1 MKIGKQWKIA
11 LVVAFLGNIFSY
23 FVLLGPIERLNIDV
37 LNVLS
42 PSNKSSSDI
51 VVVAI
56 DENSFSAFETQW
68 PWPREL
74 HGMLVERLVEEGA
87 RDIIFDVVFAEP
99 SEPESDGYFAEAIS
113 MADNVI
119 LASDLTAVDDGF
131 MSGVIETR
139 PFIDFEE
146 AGARVGLA
154 GVDQDNDRVIRYF
167 PSFEGTLSSVAAQI
181 EEVPSERSRI
191 INYVGEDHSFNY
203 LSYYQFFLEDGVEP
217 GAIED
222 KYVLIGLDVKATP
235 DVQQSQVDAFPTP
248 HTRFNAR
255 LSPGVEVHAN
265 MLHNLLNESWIINPS
280 TEQKIIYLALMA
292 IIGFLATQTFNP
304 FSSAAILLVSG
315 AGAFGVSIVTWQ
327 QGYFLTSFAAIPS
340 FIFSFV
346 ASGAHAYLTEGKQ
359 KRQIKGAFAQYLAP
373 DMVDAL
379 IADPDKLTLGGEK
392 RKMTIMFCDV
402 RGFTAISEALKD
414 RPEVLAEVINTLLT
428 ELTNDILDSGGTIDK
443 YMGDCIMAF
452 WNAPVENP
460 KHAEL
465 AVEAAQKMMKT
476 IYRVNDIISTQGNVS
491 FDLRIG
497 IGVATGECVVGNMGS
512 KQRFDYTVLGDVVNL
527 ASRLEGQTKGYGI
540 TTVIC
545 KNTAAAI
552 DNKTEFI
559 LEIDKIRVKGK
570 TDPEV
575 IFGLLEHQATKDET
589 KVVGEYLSEFR
600 AGNFDK
606 SMQALDTLLKREKSP
621 VFGYATLM
629 KNRIEELKKAPLPK
643 NWDGVYTAE
652 TK

>member
-1 MKIGKQWKIA
+1 MKIGKQWKVAIA
-11 LVVAFLGNIFSY
+11 ATVLGNILSF
-23 FVLLGPIERLNIDV
+23 FVLLGPAERLNIDV
-37 LNVLS
+37 LNVFMPPVETS
-42 PSNKSSSDI
+42 DDI
-51 VVVAI
+51 VIVAI
-56 DENSFSAFETQW
+56 DETSFSAFETQW

-113 MADNVI
+113 SAKNVI

-139 PFIDFEE
+139 PYINFEE

-167 PSFEGTLSSVAAQI
+167 PPFEGTLSSVAAQYN
-181 EEVPSERSRI
+181 EVPEERSKI
-191 INYVGEDHSFNY
+191 ISYLGPDHSFEY
-203 LSYYQFFLEDGVEP
+203 VSYYQFFIDDGIEP
-217 GAIED
+217 GTIQD

-265 MLHNLLNESWIINPS
+265 MLQNLLNENWISNPS
-280 TEQKIIYLALMA
+280 NEHKILFLIFMG

-304 FSSAAILLVSG
+304 YYSFGALFIASVS
-315 AGAFGVSIVTWQ
+315 AFGASVLSWQ
-327 QGYFLTSFAAIPS
+327 QGYFLSAFAAFPTYLI
-340 FIFSFV
+340 SFV

-392 RKMTIMFCDV
+392 RTMTIMFCDV
-402 RGFTAISEALKD
+402 RGFTAISEALKNQ
-414 RPEVLAEVINTLLT
+414 PEVLAEVINTLLT
-428 ELTNDILDSGGTIDK
+428 ELTNDILECGGTIDK

-460 KHAEL
+460 RHAEL

-476 IYRVNDIISTQGNVS
+476 IYKVNDKISAQGTVS

-540 TTVIC
+540 TSVLC
-545 KNTAAAI
+545 KNTAAAVN
-552 DNKTEFI
+552 NKPELI

-570 TDPEV
+570 KDPEV
-575 IFGLLEHQATKDET
+575 IFGLLESEASSEEINA
-589 KVVGEYLSEFR
+589 VGSYLDGFR
-600 AGNFDK
+600 TGNLDRSK
-606 SMQALDTLLKREKSP
+606 HALEIILGRKESSIYSYGL
-621 VFGYATLM
+621 LM
-629 KNRIEELKKAPLPK
+629 KDRIEELSKSPLPE

>member
-1 MKIGKQWKIA
+1 MKLGKQWKIA
-11 LVVAFLGNIFSY
+11 LGAAILGNFISF
-23 FVLLGPIERLNIDV
+23 FTVFGPAERFNIDI
-37 LNVLS
+37 LNVLL
-42 PSNKSSSDI
+42 PSRITSEDI
-51 VVVAI
+51 VIVSI
-56 DENSFSAFETQW
+56 DETSFAAFETQW

-74 HGMLVERLVEEGA
+74 HGMLIERLVEEGA
-87 RDIIFDVVFAEP
+87 KDIIFDVVFAEP
-99 SEPESDGYFAEAIS
+99 SETESDAYFAEAIS
-113 MADNVI
+113 TAQNVI

-131 MSGVIETR
+131 MTGVIETR
-139 PFIDFEE
+139 PFVEFED

-167 PSFEGTLSSVAAQI
+167 PSFKGTLSSVAAGI
-181 EEVPSERSRI
+181 EDVPEERSKI
-191 INYVGEDHSFNY
+191 INYVGEDHTFDY
-203 LSYYQFFLEDGVEP
+203 ISYYQFFLENGIEE
-217 GAIED
+217 GAIEN

-248 HTRFNAR
+248 YTRFNAR

-265 MLHNLLNESWIINPS
+265 MLQNLLNEGWISNPP
-280 TEQKIIYLALMA
+280 TQQKVILLLFMA
-292 IIGFLATQTFNP
+292 SIGFLATQTFNP
-304 FSSAAILLVSG
+304 FLSSGILIVTSL
-315 AGAFGVSIVTWQ
+315 GAFGASAFSWQ
-327 QGYFLTSFAAIPS
+327 NGYFLSVFTAFPS

-392 RKMTIMFCDV
+392 RKMTVMFCDV

-476 IYRVNDIISTQGNVS
+476 IYRVNDIISAQGNVS

-540 TTVIC
+540 TTVLC

-552 DNKTEFI
+552 YQKSEII

-575 IFGLLEHQATKDET
+575 IFGLLESEATRNDIESVKQ
-589 KVVGEYLSEFR
+589 YLSQFR
-600 AGNFDK
+600 AGNFAK
-606 SMQALDTLLKREKSP
+606 SIQALDTILKNEKSA
-621 VFGYATLM
+621 VHAYASLM
-629 KNRIEELKKAPLPK
+629 KSRINELSDAPLPK

>member
-113 MADNVI
+113 MAENVI

-235 DVQQSQVDAFPTP
+235 DVQKSQVDAFPTP

-280 TEQKIIYLALMA
+280 TDQKIIYLALMA

-327 QGYFLTSFAAIPS
+327 QGYFLTSFAAFPS
-340 FIFSFV
+340 FIFSFI

-428 ELTNDILDSGGTIDK
+428 ELTNDILETGGTIDK

-465 AVEAAQKMMKT
+465 AVEAAKKMMKT
-476 IYRVNDIISTQGNVS
+476 IYRVNEKIGAEGKVL

-497 IGVATGECVVGNMGS
+497 IGIATGECVVGNMGS

-540 TTVIC
+540 TTVLC
-545 KNTAAAI
+545 KNTASSFNSTE
-552 DNKTEFI
+552 NKV

-570 TDPEV
+570 KDPEV
-575 IFGLLEHQATKDET
+575 IYGLLEESASTRELEA
-589 KVVGEYLSEFR
+589 VSVYLQKFR
-600 AGNFDK
+600 SGDFK
-606 SMQALDTLLKREKSP
+606 GSMASLK
-621 VFGYATLM
+621 
-629 KNRIEELKKAPLPK
+629 PLINQK
-643 NWDGVYTAE
+643 
-652 TK
+652 

>member
-23 FVLLGPIERLNIDV
+23 FVLLGPTERLNIDV

-42 PSNKSSSDI
+42 PSNAPSNDI
-51 VVVAI
+51 IVVAI

-235 DVQQSQVDAFPTP
+235 DVQKSQVDAFPTP

-292 IIGFLATQTFNP
+292 VIGFLATQTFNP
-304 FSSAAILLVSG
+304 FSSAAMLLVSG
-315 AGAFGVSIVTWQ
+315 AGAFGVSIITWQ
-327 QGYFLTSFAAIPS
+327 QGYFLTSFAAFPS

-428 ELTNDILDSGGTIDK
+428 ELTNDILETGGTIDK

-460 KHAEL
+460 KHAEQ
-465 AVEAAQKMMKT
+465 AVEAAKKMMKT
-476 IYRVNDIISTQGNVS
+476 IYRVNEKIGAEGKVL

-497 IGVATGECVVGNMGS
+497 IGIATGECVVGNMGS

-540 TTVIC
+540 TTVLC
-545 KNTAAAI
+545 KNTASSLNSTE
-552 DNKTEFI
+552 NKV

-570 TDPEV
+570 KDPEV
-575 IFGLLEHQATKDET
+575 IYGLLEESASTRELEAVLVYLQKFRSGDFKGSMASLKPLINQKDGPL
-589 KVVGEYLSEFR
+589 KVFASLMTERVTPLS
-600 AGNFDK
+600 K
-606 SMQALDTLLKREKSP
+606 KPLK
-621 VFGYATLM
+621 
-629 KNRIEELKKAPLPK
+629 K
-643 NWDGVYTAE
+643 NWDGVFTAE

>member
-1 MKIGKQWKIA
+1 MKFGKQWKIA
-11 LVVAFLGNIFSY
+11 LAAAIIGNIFSY
-23 FVLLGPIERLNIDV
+23 FVLLGPAERLNIDV
-37 LNVLS
+37 LNVFM
-42 PSNKSSSDI
+42 PSNASSDDI
-51 VVVAI
+51 VIVAI
-56 DENSFSAFETQW
+56 DETSFSAFETQW

-74 HGMLVERLVEEGA
+74 HGMLIERLVEEGA
-87 RDIIFDVVFAEP
+87 RDIIFDIVFAEP
-99 SEPESDGYFAEAIS
+99 SEPESDGYFADAITD
-113 MADNVI
+113 AENVI

-139 PFIDFEE
+139 PYIDFEE

-167 PSFEGTLSSVAAQI
+167 PSFEGTLSSVAAQYN
-181 EEVPSERSRI
+181 EVPDDRSKI
-191 INYVGEDHSFNY
+191 INYVGPDHSFDY
-203 LSYYQFFLEDGVEP
+203 VSYYQFFLEDGIKP
-217 GAIED
+217 GSIED

-248 HTRFNAR
+248 HTRFNSR

-265 MLHNLLNESWIINPS
+265 MLQNLIQDSWITNPPNS
-280 TEQKIIYLALMA
+280 QKILFLSLMA

-304 FSSAAILLVSG
+304 YYSFGALLIASIS
-315 AGAFGVSIVTWQ
+315 AFGASTFSWQ
-327 QGYFLTSFAAIPS
+327 QGYFLTAFAAFPS
-340 FIFSFV
+340 YIIGFV

-392 RKMTIMFCDV
+392 RIMTIMFCDV

-414 RPEVLAEVINTLLT
+414 QPEVLAEVINTLLT
-428 ELTNDILDSGGTIDK
+428 ELTNDILECGGTIDK

-465 AVEAAQKMMKT
+465 AVQASQKMMKT
-476 IYRVNDIISTQGNVS
+476 IYKVNDKIRSQGKVT

-527 ASRLEGQTKGYGI
+527 ASRLEGQTKGYGV
-540 TTVIC
+540 TTVLC
-545 KNTAAAI
+545 KNTASSSRSGE
-552 DNKTEFI
+552 NLV

-570 TDPEV
+570 KDPEV
-575 IFGLLEHQATKDET
+575 IFGLLEESASVNELNLAS
-589 KVVGEYLSEFR
+589 EYLEKFR
-600 AGNFDK
+600 SGDFK
-606 SMQALDTLLKREKSP
+606 SAKESLTKILNNEASPIFSFAKLMDDRINDLLEK
-621 VFGYATLM
+621 
-629 KNRIEELKKAPLPK
+629 PLPSD
-643 NWDGVYTAE
+643 WDGVYTAD

>member
-1 MKIGKQWKIA
+1 MKFGKQWKIA
-11 LVVAFLGNIFSY
+11 LAATIIGNIFSY
-23 FVLLGPIERLNIDV
+23 FVLLGPAERLNIDV
-37 LNVLS
+37 LNVFM
-42 PSNKSSSDI
+42 PSSASSDDI
-51 VVVAI
+51 VIVAI
-56 DENSFSAFETQW
+56 DETSFSAFETQW

-74 HGMLVERLVEEGA
+74 HGMLIERLVEEGA

-99 SEPESDGYFAEAIS
+99 SELESDGYFADAI
-113 MADNVI
+113 ANAENVI

-139 PFIDFEE
+139 PYIDFEE

-167 PSFEGTLSSVAAQI
+167 PSFEGTLSSVAAQYN
-181 EEVPSERSRI
+181 EVPDDRSQI
-191 INYVGEDHSFNY
+191 INYVGPDHSFDY
-203 LSYYQFFLEDGVEP
+203 VSYYQFFLDDGIRP
-217 GAIED
+217 GSIED

-265 MLHNLLNESWIINPS
+265 MLQNLIHGSWITNPS
-280 TEQKIIYLALMA
+280 NPQKILFLSFMA

-304 FSSAAILLVSG
+304 YYSFGALLVASIS
-315 AGAFGVSIVTWQ
+315 AFGASAFSWQ
-327 QGYFLTSFAAIPS
+327 QGYFLTAFAAFPS
-340 FIFSFV
+340 YIISFV

-392 RKMTIMFCDV
+392 KKMTIMFCDV
-402 RGFTAISEALKD
+402 RGFTAISEALKEQ
-414 RPEVLAEVINTLLT
+414 PEVLAEVINTLLT
-428 ELTNDILDSGGTIDK
+428 ELTNDILECGGTIDK

-452 WNAPVENP
+452 WNAPVDNP

-476 IYRVNDIISTQGNVS
+476 IYKVNDKIGSQGSVS

-497 IGVATGECVVGNMGS
+497 IGIATGECVVGNMGS

-527 ASRLEGQTKGYGI
+527 ASRLEGQTKGYGV
-540 TTVIC
+540 TTVLC
-545 KNTAAAI
+545 KNTAGAI
-552 DNKTEFI
+552 SDKSDLI

-570 TDPEV
+570 TDPEI
-575 IFGLLEHQATKDET
+575 IFGLLERAASEEDLND
-589 KVVGEYLSEFR
+589 VSEYLKDFR
-600 AGNFDK
+600 AGHFDK
-606 SMQALDTLLKREKSP
+606 SRKALDNLLKREDSS
-621 VFGYATLM
+621 VFAYATLM
-629 KNRIEELKKAPLPK
+629 KNRIEELSKLSLSDD
-643 NWDGVYTAE
+643 WDGVYTAE

>member
-1 MKIGKQWKIA
+1 MKFGKQWKVA
-11 LVVAFLGNIFSY
+11 LAAVVLGNIFSY
-23 FVLLGPIERLNIDV
+23 LVLFGPAERLNIDV
-37 LNVLS
+37 LNVLM
-42 PSNKSSSDI
+42 PSKTSSNEI

-56 DENSFSAFETQW
+56 DEASFSAFETQW

-99 SEPESDGYFAEAIS
+99 SEPESDGYFADAIT

-139 PFIDFEE
+139 PFVDFEE

-167 PSFEGTLSSVAAQI
+167 PSFEGTLSSVAAKI
-181 EEVPSERSRI
+181 EEVPEERSRI
-191 INYVGEDHSFNY
+191 INYIGEDHSFTY
-203 LSYYQFFLEDGVEP
+203 LSYYQFFLENGVEA
-217 GAIED
+217 GAVKD

-265 MLHNLLNESWIINPS
+265 MLQNMLNESWIVNPS
-280 TEQKIIYLALMA
+280 VEQKFIFLTLMA
-292 IIGFLATQTFNP
+292 IIGFVGTQTFNP
-304 FSSAAILLVSG
+304 FYSAGTLLVAG
-315 AGAFGVSIVTWQ
+315 AGAFVASIVTWQ
-327 QGYFLTSFAAIPS
+327 QGYFLTSFAAFPS
-340 FIFSFV
+340 FLFSFI

-402 RGFTAISEALKD
+402 RGFTAISEALKEQ
-414 RPEVLAEVINTLLT
+414 PEVLAEVINTLLT
-428 ELTNDILDSGGTIDK
+428 ELTNDILECGGTIDK

-465 AVEAAQKMMKT
+465 AVDAAQRMMQT
-476 IYRVNDIISTQGNVS
+476 IYKVNDKISAQGNVS

-540 TTVIC
+540 TTVLC

-552 DNKTEFI
+552 NDKTNLI

-575 IFGLLEHQATKDET
+575 IYGLLESAAEQEMLDA
-589 KVVGEYLSEFR
+589 VAAYLKEFR
-600 AGNFDK
+600 SGQFDK
-606 SMQALDTLLKREKSP
+606 SAKALQKILSNEQSS
-621 VFGYATLM
+621 VYGYASLM
-629 KNRIEELKKAPLPK
+629 NDRITELSSSPLPD

>member
-42 PSNKSSSDI
+42 PSNKPSNDI

-191 INYVGEDHSFNY
+191 INYVGEDHSFKY

-217 GAIED
+217 EAIED

-235 DVQQSQVDAFPTP
+235 DIQQSQVDAFPTP

-280 TEQKIIYLALMA
+280 TDQKIIYLALMA

-304 FSSAAILLVSG
+304 FSSAAMLLVSG

-340 FIFSFV
+340 FIFSFI
-346 ASGAHAYLTEGKQ
+346 ASGAHA
-359 KRQIKGAFAQYLAP
+359 
-373 DMVDAL
+373 
-379 IADPDKLTLGGEK
+379 
-392 RKMTIMFCDV
+392 
-402 RGFTAISEALKD
+402 
-414 RPEVLAEVINTLLT
+414 
-428 ELTNDILDSGGTIDK
+428 
-443 YMGDCIMAF
+443 
-452 WNAPVENP
+452 
-460 KHAEL
+460 
-465 AVEAAQKMMKT
+465 
-476 IYRVNDIISTQGNVS
+476 
-491 FDLRIG
+491 
-497 IGVATGECVVGNMGS
+497 
-512 KQRFDYTVLGDVVNL
+512 
-527 ASRLEGQTKGYGI
+527 
-540 TTVIC
+540 
-545 KNTAAAI
+545 
-552 DNKTEFI
+552 
-559 LEIDKIRVKGK
+559 
-570 TDPEV
+570 
-575 IFGLLEHQATKDET
+575 
-589 KVVGEYLSEFR
+589 
-600 AGNFDK
+600 
-606 SMQALDTLLKREKSP
+606 
-621 VFGYATLM
+621 
-629 KNRIEELKKAPLPK
+629 
-643 NWDGVYTAE
+643 
-652 TK
+652 

>member
-1 MKIGKQWKIA
+1 MKLGKQWKIA
-11 LVVAFLGNIFSY
+11 LSAAILGNFLSFFILF
-23 FVLLGPIERLNIDV
+23 GPAERLNIDI
-37 LNVLS
+37 LNVLF
-42 PSNKSSSDI
+42 PSKTSLEDI
-51 VVVAI
+51 AIVSI
-56 DENSFSAFETQW
+56 DESSFAAFETQW

-74 HGMLVERLVEEGA
+74 HGMLIERLVEEGA

-99 SEPESDGYFAEAIS
+99 SETESDSYFAEAIS
-113 MADNVI
+113 AAQNVI

-131 MSGVIETR
+131 MTGTIETR
-139 PFIDFEE
+139 PFIDFED

-167 PSFEGTLSSVAAQI
+167 PSFKDTLSSVAAKI
-181 EEVPSERSRI
+181 DDIPEERSKI

-203 LSYYQFFLEDGVEP
+203 ISYYQFFLENGIEKGAVEN
-217 GAIED
+217 

-235 DVQQSQVDAFPTP
+235 DVQKSQVDAFPTP
-248 HTRFNAR
+248 YTRFNAR

-265 MLHNLLNESWIINPS
+265 MLQNLLTESWISNPPLH
-280 TEQKIIYLALMA
+280 QKVILLAFMA
-292 IIGFLATQTFNP
+292 IIGFFATQTFNP
-304 FSSAAILLVSG
+304 FFSTGILTMASL
-315 AGAFGVSIVTWQ
+315 GAFGISAFFWQ
-327 QGYFLTSFAAIPS
+327 NGYFLSVFGALPS
-340 FIFSFV
+340 YVFCFV

-428 ELTNDILDSGGTIDK
+428 ELTNDILNSGGTIDK

-460 KHAEL
+460 RHAEL
-465 AVEAAQKMMKT
+465 AVEASQKMMKT
-476 IYRVNDIISTQGNVS
+476 IYRVNDMISAQGNVS

-540 TTVIC
+540 TTVLC

-552 DNKTEFI
+552 QDKSNLI

-575 IFGLLEHQATKDET
+575 IFGLLESDASNDEI
-589 KVVGEYLSEFR
+589 KAVNQYLSDFR
-600 AGNFDK
+600 AGDFTK
-606 SMQALDTLLKREKSP
+606 SMRALENILKNEKSAI
-621 VFGYATLM
+621 FAYASLM
-629 KNRIEELKKAPLPK
+629 KHRVKELSDSPLPK

>member
-1 MKIGKQWKIA
+1 MKFGKQWKIA
-11 LVVAFLGNIFSY
+11 LAAAIIGNIFSY
-23 FVLLGPIERLNIDV
+23 FVFLGPAERFNIDV
-37 LNVLS
+37 LNVIL
-42 PSNKSSSDI
+42 PSSASSDDI
-51 VVVAI
+51 VIVAI
-56 DENSFSAFETQW
+56 DETSFSAFETQW

-74 HGMLVERLVEEGA
+74 HGMLVERLVEQGA
-87 RDIIFDVVFAEP
+87 RDIIFDVIFAEP
-99 SEPESDGYFAEAIS
+99 SEPESDVYFASAI
-113 MADNVI
+113 ANAKNVI

-139 PFIDFEE
+139 PYIDFEE

-167 PSFEGTLSSVAAQI
+167 PSFEGTLASVAAKYN
-181 EEVPSERSRI
+181 EVPDDRSQI
-191 INYVGEDHSFNY
+191 INYVGADHSFDY
-203 LSYYQFFLEDGVEP
+203 VSYYQFFLEDGIEP
-217 GAIED
+217 GSIED
-222 KYVLIGLDVKATP
+222 KYVLIGLDVKSSP

-265 MLHNLLNESWIINPS
+265 MLQNLLQHSWITNPS
-280 TEQKIIYLALMA
+280 NAQKILFLSFMA

-304 FSSAAILLVSG
+304 YYSLGALLLASIS
-315 AGAFGVSIVTWQ
+315 AFGASILSWQ
-327 QGYFLTSFAAIPS
+327 QGYFLTTFAAFPS
-340 FIFSFV
+340 YIIGFV

-392 RKMTIMFCDV
+392 RTMTIMFCDV

-414 RPEVLAEVINTLLT
+414 QPEVLAEVINTLLT
-428 ELTNDILDSGGTIDK
+428 ELTNDILECGGTIDK

-465 AVEAAQKMMKT
+465 AVSASQKMMKT
-476 IYRVNDIISTQGNVS
+476 IYKVNDKIRSQGKVT

-527 ASRLEGQTKGYGI
+527 ASRLEGQTKGYGV
-540 TTVIC
+540 TTVLC
-545 KNTAAAI
+545 KNTASSSRSSK
-552 DNKTEFI
+552 NLV

-570 TDPEV
+570 KDPEV
-575 IFGLLEHQATKDET
+575 IFGLLEDGASENELNLAS
-589 KVVGEYLSEFR
+589 EYLGKFR
-600 AGNFDK
+600 SGDFKGAK
-606 SMQALDTLLKREKSP
+606 ESLKKILNNESSP
-621 VFGYATLM
+621 IFSFAKLM
-629 KNRIEELKKAPLPK
+629 DNRINDLLEKPLPSD
-643 NWDGVYTAE
+643 WDGVYTAD

>member
-1 MKIGKQWKIA
+1 MKLGKQWKIA
-11 LVVAFLGNIFSY
+11 IAATVIGNIFSF
-23 FVLLGPIERLNIDV
+23 FVLFGPAERLNIDV
-37 LNVLS
+37 LNVFM
-42 PSNKSSSDI
+42 PSIQTSDDI
-51 VVVAI
+51 VIVAI
-56 DENSFSAFETQW
+56 DETSFSAFETQW

-74 HGMLVERLVEEGA
+74 HGMLIERLVEEGA

-99 SEPESDGYFAEAIS
+99 SEPDSDNYFADAIS
-113 MADNVI
+113 NAKNVI

-131 MSGVIETR
+131 MTGVIETR
-139 PFIDFEE
+139 PYVDFEE

-167 PSFEGTLSSVAAQI
+167 PSFEGTLSSVAAQYN
-181 EEVPSERSRI
+181 EVPEERSKI
-191 INYVGEDHSFNY
+191 ISYIGPDHSFEY
-203 LSYYQFFLEDGVEP
+203 VSYYQFFIDDGIEP
-217 GAIED
+217 GSIQD

-248 HTRFNAR
+248 HTRFNAK

-265 MLHNLLNESWIINPS
+265 MLQNLVNENWISNPP
-280 TEQKIIYLALMA
+280 TEQKLLFLGLMA
-292 IIGFLATQTFNP
+292 LVGFLATQTFNP
-304 FSSAAILLVSG
+304 LYSAGILLFTG
-315 AGAFGVSIVTWQ
+315 IGAFGASILTWQ
-327 QGYFLTSFAAIPS
+327 NGYFLSAFAAFPS
-340 FIFSFV
+340 YVICYV
-346 ASGAHAYLTEGKQ
+346 ASGAQAYLTEGRQ

-379 IADPDKLTLGGEK
+379 IADPEKLTLGGEK
-392 RKMTIMFCDV
+392 RTMTIMFCDV
-402 RGFTAISEALKD
+402 RGFTAISEALKEQ
-414 RPEVLAEVINTLLT
+414 PEVLAEVINTLLT
-428 ELTNDILDSGGTIDK
+428 ELTNDILECGGTIDK

-476 IYRVNDIISTQGNVS
+476 IYKVNDKISAQGTLS

-540 TTVIC
+540 TTVLC

-552 DNKTEFI
+552 KNKPELI

-570 TDPEV
+570 KDPEV
-575 IFGLLEHQATKDET
+575 IFGLLEHAASSEEINAVDS
-589 KVVGEYLSEFR
+589 YLNGFR
-600 AGNFDK
+600 TGNFDK
-606 SMQALDTLLKREKSP
+606 SYAALETMLAQKESA
-621 VFGYATLM
+621 VYSYALLM
-629 KNRIEELKKAPLPK
+629 KNRIEELSKAPLPE

>member
-1 MKIGKQWKIA
+1 MKLGKQWKIA
-11 LVVAFLGNIFSY
+11 IGAAILGNFLSFFILFS
-23 FVLLGPIERLNIDV
+23 PAERLNIDI
-37 LNVLS
+37 LNVLL
-42 PSNKSSSDI
+42 PSKITSEDI
-51 VVVAI
+51 VIVSI
-56 DENSFSAFETQW
+56 DETSFAAFETQW

-74 HGMLVERLVEEGA
+74 HGMLIERLVEEGA

-99 SEPESDGYFAEAIS
+99 SEVDSDAYFVEAIS
-113 MADNVI
+113 AAKNVI

-131 MSGVIETR
+131 MTGVIETR
-139 PFIDFEE
+139 PYIDFED

-167 PSFEGTLSSVAAQI
+167 PSFKNTLSSVAAGI
-181 EEVPSERSRI
+181 DDVPEERSKI
-191 INYVGEDHSFNY
+191 INYIGEDHSFDY
-203 LSYYQFFLEDGVEP
+203 ISYYQFFIEDGIEE
-217 GAIED
+217 GAIEN

-248 HTRFNAR
+248 YTRFNAR

-265 MLHNLLNESWIINPS
+265 MLQNLLNESWITNPPFQ
-280 TEQKIIYLALMA
+280 QKLILLVVMGV
-292 IIGFLATQTFNP
+292 IGFFATQTFNP
-304 FSSAAILLVSG
+304 FFSAGTLILASL
-315 AGAFGVSIVTWQ
+315 GAFGASVFSWQ
-327 QGYFLTSFAAIPS
+327 NGYFLSAFAAFPS
-340 FIFSFV
+340 YVFCFV

-402 RGFTAISEALKD
+402 RGFTAISEALKEQ
-414 RPEVLAEVINTLLT
+414 PEVLAEVINTLLT

-465 AVEAAQKMMKT
+465 AVEAAQKMMNT
-476 IYRVNDIISTQGNVS
+476 IYRVNDIISAQGNVS

-540 TTVIC
+540 TTVLC

-552 DNKTEFI
+552 HDKSQLI

-575 IFGLLEHQATKDET
+575 IFGLLESGANSEEIKAVNQ
-589 KVVGEYLSEFR
+589 YLNEFR
-600 AGNFDK
+600 AGNFVK
-606 SMQALDTLLKREKSP
+606 SMQALDPILKHEKSP
-621 VFGYATLM
+621 VYAYASLM
-629 KNRIEELKKAPLPK
+629 KNRINQLLDTPLPK
-643 NWDGVYTAE
+643 DWDGVYTAE

>member
-1 MKIGKQWKIA
+1 MKFGKQWKIA
-11 LVVAFLGNIFSY
+11 LAATIIGNIFSY
-23 FVLLGPIERLNIDV
+23 FVLLGPAERLNIDV
-37 LNVLS
+37 LNVFM
-42 PSNKSSSDI
+42 PSSASSDDI
-51 VVVAI
+51 VIVAI
-56 DENSFSAFETQW
+56 DETSFSAFETQW

-74 HGMLVERLVEEGA
+74 HGMLIERLVEEGA

-99 SEPESDGYFAEAIS
+99 SEPESDGYFADAI
-113 MADNVI
+113 ANAENVI
-119 LASDLTAVDDGF
+119 LASDLTAVEDGF

-139 PFIDFEE
+139 PYIDFEE
-146 AGARVGLA
+146 AGARIGLA

-167 PSFEGTLSSVAAQI
+167 PSFEGTLSSVAAQYN
-181 EEVPSERSRI
+181 EVPDDRSQI
-191 INYVGEDHSFNY
+191 INYVGPDHSFDY
-203 LSYYQFFLEDGVEP
+203 VSYYQFFMEDGIKP
-217 GAIED
+217 GSIED

-265 MLHNLLNESWIINPS
+265 MLHNMTTESWIVNPPI
-280 TEQKIIYLALMA
+280 EQKIIFLALMA

-304 FSSAAILLVSG
+304 FFSAGFLLISG
-315 AGAFGVSIVTWQ
+315 VGAFGVSILTWQ
-327 QGYFLTSFAAIPS
+327 QGYFLTSFAALPS
-340 FIFSFV
+340 FVFSFI

-359 KRQIKGAFAQYLAP
+359 KRQIKGAFAKYLAP

-402 RGFTAISEALKD
+402 RGFTAISEALKEK
-414 RPEVLAEVINTLLT
+414 PETLAEVINILLT
-428 ELTNDILDSGGTIDK
+428 ELTNDILEFGGTIDK

-465 AVEAAQKMMKT
+465 AVDAAQKMMQT
-476 IYRVNDIISTQGNVS
+476 IYKVNDKIKAQGDVS

-497 IGVATGECVVGNMGS
+497 IGIATGECVVGNMGS

-552 DNKTEFI
+552 STKMSRI

-570 TDPEV
+570 TDPET
-575 IFGLLEHQATKDET
+575 IFGLLEEDASNKELEEVS
-589 KVVGEYLSEFR
+589 KYLISFR
-600 AGNFDK
+600 DGNFK
-606 SMQALDTLLKREKSP
+606 ESKKIIQRIASEKNSVLSAFGNLMLERINELAGQP
-621 VFGYATLM
+621 V
-629 KNRIEELKKAPLPK
+629 PK
-643 NWDGVYTAE
+643 NWDGVFTAQ

>member
-1 MKIGKQWKIA
+1 MKFGKQWKIA
-11 LVVAFLGNIFSY
+11 LAAASLGNIFSY
-23 FVLLGPIERLNIDV
+23 FVLLGPAERLNIDV
-37 LNVLS
+37 LNVIS
-42 PSNKSSSDI
+42 PSKAPATDI

-56 DENSFSAFETQW
+56 DETSFSAFETQW

-113 MADNVI
+113 MAENVI

-191 INYVGEDHSFNY
+191 INYIGEDHSFSY
-203 LSYYQFFLEDGVEP
+203 LSYYQFFLEDGIEQGAVEN
-217 GAIED
+217 

-265 MLHNLLNESWIINPS
+265 MLHNMLNESWIDNPS
-280 TEQKIIYLALMA
+280 IEQKILFLAFMA
-292 IIGFLATQTFNP
+292 VIGFLATQTFNP
-304 FSSAAILLVSG
+304 FVSAGILLVSG
-315 AGAFGVSIVTWQ
+315 AGAFGASIITWQ
-327 QGYFLTSFAAIPS
+327 QGYFLTSFAALPS

-402 RGFTAISEALKD
+402 RGFTAISEALKEK
-414 RPEVLAEVINTLLT
+414 PEVLAEVINTLLT
-428 ELTNDILDSGGTIDK
+428 ELTNDILECGGTIDK

-465 AVEAAQKMMKT
+465 AVQAAQKMMKT
-476 IYRVNDIISTQGNVS
+476 IYKVNDIISAQGQVS

-540 TTVIC
+540 TTVLC
-545 KNTAAAI
+545 KNTAEAVL
-552 DNKTEFI
+552 DKKEMV

-570 TDPEV
+570 TDPET
-575 IFGLLEHQATKDET
+575 IFGLLEAEASET
-589 KVVGEYLSEFR
+589 ELKIVEDYLRLFR
-600 AGNFDK
+600 EGKFKEAKKAIEQNIQD
-606 SMQALDTLLKREKSP
+606 EKSSIFQFSKLMDERLDELLELP
-621 VFGYATLM
+621 V
-629 KNRIEELKKAPLPK
+629 PK
-643 NWDGVYTAE
+643 DWDGVYTAQ

>member
-1 MKIGKQWKIA
+1 MKFGKQWKIA
-11 LVVAFLGNIFSY
+11 LAAAIIGNVFSY
-23 FVLLGPIERLNIDV
+23 FILLGPAERLNIDV
-37 LNVLS
+37 LNVFM
-42 PSNKSSSDI
+42 PSSVSSDDI
-51 VVVAI
+51 VIVAI
-56 DENSFSAFETQW
+56 DETSFSAFETQW

-99 SEPESDGYFAEAIS
+99 SEPESDGYFADAI
-113 MADNVI
+113 AYAENVI
-119 LASDLTAVDDGF
+119 LASDLTAVNDGF
-131 MSGVIETR
+131 MTGIIETR
-139 PFIDFEE
+139 PYIDFEE

-167 PSFEGTLSSVAAQI
+167 PSFEGTLSSVAAQYD
-181 EEVPSERSRI
+181 EVPDERSKI
-191 INYVGEDHSFNY
+191 INYLGPDHSFDY
-203 LSYYQFFLEDGVEP
+203 VSYYQFFLDDGIDP
-217 GAIED
+217 GSIEN

-235 DVQQSQVDAFPTP
+235 DVQKSQVDAFPTP

-265 MLHNLLNESWIINPS
+265 MLQNLIHDSWITNPS
-280 TEQKIIYLALMA
+280 HPQKILFLSFMA

-304 FSSAAILLVSG
+304 YYSFGALFIVSISASG
-315 AGAFGVSIVTWQ
+315 ASVLSWQ
-327 QGYFLTSFAAIPS
+327 QGYFLTAFAAFPS
-340 FIFSFV
+340 YIIGFV

-373 DMVDAL
+373 DMVEAL

-392 RKMTIMFCDV
+392 RTMTIMFCDV
-402 RGFTAISEALKD
+402 RGFTAISEALKEQ
-414 RPEVLAEVINTLLT
+414 PEVLAEVINTLLT
-428 ELTNDILDSGGTIDK
+428 ELTNDILDCGGTIDK

-460 KHAEL
+460 KHSEL
-465 AVEAAQKMMKT
+465 AVEAAQKMMQT
-476 IYRVNDIISTQGNVS
+476 IYKVNDKISAQGTVS

-540 TTVIC
+540 TTVLC

-552 DNKTEFI
+552 NDKPELI

-570 TDPEV
+570 KDPEV
-575 IFGLLEHQATKDET
+575 IFGLLESEASIEE
-589 KVVGEYLSEFR
+589 VNAVSSYLEGFR
-600 AGNFDK
+600 KGDFNK
-606 SMQALDTLLKREKSP
+606 SMDALNIILSQENNS
-621 VFGYATLM
+621 VYAYGLLM
-629 KNRIEELKKAPLPK
+629 KDRIEELSKSPLPED
-643 NWDGVYTAE
+643 WDGVYTAE

>member
-1 MKIGKQWKIA
+1 MKLGKQWKIA
-11 LVVAFLGNIFSY
+11 AISIIVGNIFS
-23 FVLLGPIERLNIDV
+23 FFILLGPVERLNIDI
-37 LNVLS
+37 LNVLM
-42 PSNKSSSDI
+42 PSEKAIEDI

-56 DENSFSAFETQW
+56 DETSFSAFETQW
-68 PWPREL
+68 PWPREY
-74 HGMLVERLVEEGA
+74 HGMLVERLVQEGA
-87 RDIIFDVVFAEP
+87 KDIIFDVVFAEP
-99 SEPESDGYFAEAIS
+99 SEPESDGYFADAIT
-113 MADNVI
+113 MAENVI

-131 MSGVIETR
+131 ITGIIETR
-139 PFIDFEE
+139 PYIDFEE

-167 PSFEGTLSSVAAQI
+167 PSFEDTLSSVAAQYS
-181 EEVPSERSRI
+181 EVPDERSKI
-191 INYVGEDHSFNY
+191 INYIGPDHSFKY
-203 LSYYQFFLEDGVEP
+203 ISYNQFFIDDGIEV

-265 MLHNLLNESWIINPS
+265 MLQNLISDSWIVNPS
-280 TEQKIIYLALMA
+280 NNEKIFYLIFMA

-304 FSSAAILLVSG
+304 YYSFGALAIAAL
-315 AGAFGVSIVTWQ
+315 GAFGASVLSWQ
-327 QGYFLTSFAAIPS
+327 QGYFLTAFAAFPTYI
-340 FIFSFV
+340 ISFV
-346 ASGAHAYLTEGKQ
+346 SSGAHAYLTEGKQ

-373 DMVDAL
+373 EMVDAL

-392 RKMTIMFCDV
+392 RTMTIMFCDV
-402 RGFTAISEALKD
+402 RGFTAISEALKEQ
-414 RPEVLAEVINTLLT
+414 PEVLAEVINTLLT
-428 ELTNDILDSGGTIDK
+428 ELTNDILECGGTIDK

-460 KHAEL
+460 EHAQL
-465 AVEAAQKMMKT
+465 AVEAAQKMMGT
-476 IYRVNDIISTQGNVS
+476 IYKVNDIISAQGTVS

-540 TTVIC
+540 TTVLC
-545 KNTAAAI
+545 KNTAAAVANLN
-552 DNKTEFI
+552 NKV

-570 TDPEV
+570 TDPET
-575 IFGLLEHQATKDET
+575 IFGLLEDNAK
-589 KVVGEYLSEFR
+589 K
-600 AGNFDK
+600 
-606 SMQALDTLLKREKSP
+606 
-621 VFGYATLM
+621 
-629 KNRIEELKKAPLPK
+629 EELEVVSDYLKKFRSGDFKSAKDSLKPLLNQNDGPLKGFALLMLDRVEQLSKLPTNK

-652 TK
+652 SK